1 MPTLELLGSTM
12 HYRDSGR
19 GRPVVFLHGNPQS
32 SHVWRHVIAGMPQGI
47 RVLAPDLIGMGRSG
61 KPDIAYSFA
70 DHARYLDA
78 WFEAMA
84 LGDVVLVGLDW
95 GGSLAFDR
103 AARHPDRVAGLV
115 FMEAIVRP
123 TTWDEFP
130 AGARERFRAL
140 RTPGVGERLAL
151 TENVFIEQALRQTVL
166 GGLSAQ
172 DLAVYAAPY
181 PTPASRR
188 PLLAWPRAW
197 PIEGEPPDVLA
208 RFQAFGAWAAASVEV
223 PKLLLTFDTSPT
235 LLVDPGYARWC
246 AEHMA
251 SLSVVPCGPA
261 GHIAPEDQ
269 PDTIAAA
276 ITRWLG
282 SGQDTGDPDHGSE
295 M

>member
-103 AARHPDRVAGLV
+103 AARHPDRVAGMV

-151 TENVFIEQALRQTVL
+151 TENVFI
-166 GGLSAQ
+166 
-172 DLAVYAAPY
+172 
-181 PTPASRR
+181 
-188 PLLAWPRAW
+188 
-197 PIEGEPPDVLA
+197 
-208 RFQAFGAWAAASVEV
+208 
-223 PKLLLTFDTSPT
+223 
-235 LLVDPGYARWC
+235 
-246 AEHMA
+246 
-251 SLSVVPCGPA
+251 
-261 GHIAPEDQ
+261 
-269 PDTIAAA
+269 
-276 ITRWLG
+276 
-282 SGQDTGDPDHGSE
+282 
-295 M
+295 